1 MSEEK
6 YIMWFYQKRAM
17 IKTSEVSIPFFQC
30 LTIFVTMETKVV
42 LNATTPLPAVGG
54 WKCLGV
60 KEKMVGWLWVR
71 LE

>member
-1 MSEEK
+1 LSEEK

-42 LNATTPLPAVGG
+42 LNATTPLPAVGPG
-54 WKCLGV
+54 GGEGERKDGGV
-60 KEKMVGWLWVR
+60 VMG
-71 LE
+71 